1 MNSDISS
8 ALDIIVQLI
17 ITSEGQHRVAS
28 IYEVTDTVGNSEDAK
43 ITTQPLF
50 TYVASEDKFVKEESM
65 TDKLARIMT
74 NNGVDVG
81 KLNAVVRGR
90 HVPSARRVS
99 SRGASRHI

>member
-1 MNSDISS
+1 M
-8 ALDIIVQLI
+8 
-17 ITSEGQHRVAS
+17 
-28 IYEVTDTVGNSEDAK
+28 GNSEDAK

-65 TDKLARIMT
+65 TDKLARRMT